1 LKTTPF
7 FIPHIFIG
15 RQLKWME
22 MKRIELKELIR
33 EILLTE
39 FIRDKEIESKINE
52 FGELN
57 DEIDRLKNHLE
68 GLKKRYSQL
77 EGELR
82 PVLENLYQ
90 HNQKS
95 VQTQKYL
102 VSIKKMGYEKT
113 NYRYKEVFEESLEK
127 VNGNTKKLLENLL
140 ETTKTLSKVVSS
152 IGVQPLNE
160 TLFTKLMSGI
170 KKMFLGL
177 VSRIKNVSKDMDE
190 LQKVSKLLIK

>member
-1 LKTTPF
+1 
-7 FIPHIFIG
+7 
-15 RQLKWME
+15 

-39 FIRDKEIESKINE
+39 FQRDKEIETKINE

-57 DEIDRLKNHLE
+57 DEIDRVKNQLE

-82 PVLENLYQ
+82 PILEHLQ
-90 HNQKS
+90 QFNQKS
-95 VQTQKYL
+95 VQTERYL
-102 VSIKKMGYEKT
+102 VSIKRMGYEKT

-127 VNGNTKKLLENLL
+127 VNKNTKRLLENLL
-140 ETTKTLSKVVSS
+140 ESTKSLSKVVSS

-160 TLFTKLMSGI
+160 NLWNKIIGKI
-170 KKMFLGL
+170 K
-177 VSRIKNVSKDMDE
+177 RIFQRIIPQMKSTQSEMDT
-190 LQKVSKLLIK
+190 LQKVSKMMMK

>member
-1 LKTTPF
+1 
-7 FIPHIFIG
+7 
-15 RQLKWME
+15 

-39 FIRDKEIESKINE
+39 FQRDKEIETKINE

-57 DEIDRLKNHLE
+57 DEIDRVKNHLE

-82 PVLENLYQ
+82 PILEHLYKF
-90 HNQKS
+90 NQKS
-95 VQTQKYL
+95 VQTERYL
-102 VSIKKMGYEKT
+102 VSIKRMGYEKT

-127 VNGNTKKLLENLL
+127 VNKNTKRLLENLL
-140 ETTKTLSKVVSS
+140 ESTKTLSKVVSS

-160 TLFTKLMSGI
+160 NLWNKIIGKI
-170 KKMFLGL
+170 KRVFQ
-177 VSRIKNVSKDMDE
+177 RIIPQMKSTQSEMDT
-190 LQKVSKLLIK
+190 LQKVSKLMMK

>member
-1 LKTTPF
+1 
-7 FIPHIFIG
+7 
-15 RQLKWME
+15 ME

-33 EILLTE
+33 EVLLTE
-39 FIRDKEIESKINE
+39 FQRGKEIESKINE

-57 DEIDRLKNHLE
+57 DEIDRVKNHLE

-95 VQTQKYL
+95 LQTQKYL

-127 VNGNTKKLLENLL
+127 VNGNIKKLLENLL

-160 TLFTKLMSGI
+160 NLFTKLMSGI
-170 KKMFLGL
+170 KRMFLGL

-190 LQKVSKLLIK
+190 LQKVSKLLIR